1 MGGER
6 RGCGG
11 RRGRREGEWVV
22 GGGKRERKIEEEERE
37 RGELTTCKVICQCF
51 VIRMKDDCSIYK
63 CATSAFK
70 RGQL

>member
-1 MGGER
+1 MGGGG

-37 RGELTTCKVICQCF
+37 REI
-51 VIRMKDDCSIYK
+51 DDV
-63 CATSAFK
+63 
-70 RGQL
+70 